1 LPVRWVEQ
9 DALHLTLKFLGSID
23 PATVS
28 RIVVALEEAVR
39 GARPFTLP
47 LGDFGAFPTVER
59 PRVIW
64 VGCEGVP
71 PLELLQ
77 HRLELGMEPLGFPI
91 EGRTFRPHLT
101 LGRVKKEARPSALR
115 GLGQVLAGLDFQGES
130 LVESIELMESVL
142 GPKGSHY
149 RPVHSATLKD

>member
-1 LPVRWVEQ
+1 VDQ
-9 DALHLTLKFLGSID
+9 GALHLTLKFLGSIV
-23 PATVS
+23 PAQATP
-28 RIVVALEEAVR
+28 IAAALDEATR
-39 GARPFTLP
+39 GTRPFTLP
-47 LGDFGAFPTVER
+47 VGDFGAFPTVER

-91 EGRTFRPHLT
+91 EGRAFRPHLT
-101 LGRVKKEARPSALR
+101 LGRVRREARSSALR
-115 GLGQVLAGLDFQGES
+115 GLGQLLAGLDFQGAT
-130 LVESIELMESVL
+130 LVESIDLMESVQ

-149 RPVHSATLKD
+149 RPVHLATLKD

>member
-1 LPVRWVEQ
+1 MTLPVGE
-9 DALHLTLKFLGSID
+9 
-23 PATVS
+23 
-28 RIVVALEEAVR
+28 
-39 GARPFTLP
+39 
-47 LGDFGAFPTVER
+47 FGAFPTVER

-91 EGRTFRPHLT
+91 EGRAFRPHLT

-115 GLGQVLAGLDFQGES
+115 GLAPLLAGLDFQGET
-130 LVESIELMESVL
+130 LVKSIELMESIQ
-142 GPKGSHY
+142 GPKASHY